1 MRDCKRKNAINYR
14 RLAFFI
20 LAGGPAAKIFVEI
33 PLILVDY
40 QWFAAFGTPCR
51 REQQVCGRSVPEDW
65 PGMMTIYPQL
75 ALSATRAAAEAM
87 PKIDKPDNM
96 YHMLIW
102 GMVLIL
108 FLVVG
113 GAGLLWFRHR
123 IAATKAS
130 MAGAFSLDALQDMRA
145 SGELTEEEFR
155 TLRDDALP
163 IDVQAFVQEQD
174 DKDPNSTLS
183 HPSSGDDEDR

>member
-1 MRDCKRKNAINYR
+1 
-14 RLAFFI
+14 
-20 LAGGPAAKIFVEI
+20 
-33 PLILVDY
+33 
-40 QWFAAFGTPCR
+40 
-51 REQQVCGRSVPEDW
+51 
-65 PGMMTIYPQL
+65 MMTIYPQL
-75 ALSATRAAAEAM
+75 ALSVTLAAAEAV
-87 PKIDKPDNM
+87 PKIDEPDNI

-113 GAGLLWFRHR
+113 GAGLLWLRHR
-123 IAATKAS
+123 IAANKAS

-155 TLRDDALP
+155 TLRDAALP
-163 IDVQAFVQEQD
+163 IDVQALVQEQD

-183 HPSSGDDEDR
+183 HPANGDDEDR